1 MLDTNLKNNDDL
13 EMKNAGNENVTNGN
27 VVKKNH
33 NWKILG
39 IIAMILTVFIAAGA
53 TVGLYPYMEEKAA
66 EFNSRNRRQETEAAG
81 GFGNLTT
88 QVMNFSYVL
97 WHQQKQEENGGI
109 LTYSQ
114 TFLAGD
120 GIGAVDVLHGED
132 AQNVPETEKKTDPVS
147 GADAVVS
154 ADVAENVVA
163 TESADQTSGQ
173 TVAQTEALAEAADPA
188 ITEQQQ
194 AAGNEDAEDIT
205 AFREE
210 IKDLID
216 ELGTSWNN
224 LYNQYN
230 ERISY
235 AVMDPQGGYLRS
247 NVSAPEEIFSRTV
260 ADNVLQ
266 FTVHFDENGRL
277 TVSGVTGLES
287 NCSGLIRSIGRFEFY
302 DPLAARLNNS
312 YRRSGLEFSGPKNMT
327 IKFRCQ
333 PTQLGSWNEE
343 KPRNA
348 YAYDN
353 YDYQSGHGFITVV
366 AYVSMAVLVAALLI
380 PFIPGMEVVKM
391 KIFSWSLEPLCVIG
405 VGWLL
410 LFLNMEIPL
419 DIVRSFMAG
428 TLQAELA
435 KAGFLP
441 FMANALAVAANFL
454 FWVVIYGMF
463 YWGVTSF
470 RSFFSL
476 GPWCYFKERT
486 WLGKFL
492 RFCKHWVCT
501 GLDLFSQTDWE
512 SRSSK
517 IIGKA
522 VLANFVI
529 LACISLL
536 WFWGIGALVLYSLV
550 LFFLLKKYWG
560 KVQEKYHKLLNC
572 IQEMAEGNLDVK
584 EEEDLGIFE
593 PFKNQLFK
601 VQEGFKKAVE
611 KEVKSERTKTELIT
625 NVSHDI
631 KTPLTS
637 IINYVDLLKRQKIQ
651 DPKIASYLEVL
662 DQKSQRLKTLTE
674 DLVEASKASSGNLKL
689 EMADIDL
696 VELVQQTNGEF
707 EERFEQRHLKII
719 SDFPDGMIIIR
730 ADGRRL
736 WRVLENLYTN
746 AFKYAQE
753 GSRVYVDVA
762 SVDGKAIFTMKNI
775 SEKPLNISPDEL
787 TERFVRGDVA
797 RTTEGSGLGL
807 SIARS
812 LTQLQKGEFVIT
824 IDGDLFKAQVIFP
837 QVRQETRAEMRLERA
852 AEEKQ
857 AEEQSG
863 EKMSGEMPVGEN
875 LLESAPYN
883 WDVMVENDKNLTA
896 KEEILIQNG
905 KREHKPET

>member
-88 QVMNFSYVL
+88 QVMKFQLRSLASAKTGRKWWYPYL
-97 WHQQKQEENGGI
+97 FPDISHRRWAGAI
-109 LTYSQ
+109 LDT
-114 TFLAGD
+114 T
-120 GIGAVDVLHGED
+120 D
-132 AQNVPETEKKTDPVS
+132 AQNVPETPDTDHTAA
-147 GADAVVS
+147 GADAT
-154 ADVAENVVA
+154 ENTDAVTDGA
-163 TESADQTSGQ
+163 
-173 TVAQTEALAEAADPA
+173 AADPSLS
-188 ITEQQQ
+188 EQQTDESEN
-194 AAGNEDAEDIT
+194 AEVTDEEVYGAYVTETEEDIP
-205 AFREE
+205 ALREE
-210 IKDLID
+210 ITDLID

-260 ADNVLQ
+260 ADNELQ

-287 NCSGLIRSIGRFEFY
+287 NCSGLIRSIGRFEFMIPWLQ
-302 DPLAARLNNS
+302 DLITATADLVWNS
-312 YRRSGLEFSGPKNMT
+312 VVRKSMT

-419 DIVRSFMAG
+419 GIVRSFMAG

-463 YWGVTSF
+463 YWGVTNL

-476 GPWCYFKERT
+476 GPWRYFKERT
-486 WLGKFL
+486 WVGKFL
-492 RFCKHWVCT
+492 CFCKHWVCT

-536 WFWGIGALVLYSLV
+536 WFWGIGALILYSIA

-560 KVQEKYHKLLNC
+560 KVQEKYHRLLNC

-584 EEEDLGIFE
+584 EEEDLGNF
-593 PFKNQLFK
+593 
-601 VQEGFKKAVE
+601 
-611 KEVKSERTKTELIT
+611 
-625 NVSHDI
+625 
-631 KTPLTS
+631 
-637 IINYVDLLKRQKIQ
+637 
-651 DPKIASYLEVL
+651 
-662 DQKSQRLKTLTE
+662 
-674 DLVEASKASSGNLKL
+674 
-689 EMADIDL
+689 
-696 VELVQQTNGEF
+696 
-707 EERFEQRHLKII
+707 
-719 SDFPDGMIIIR
+719 
-730 ADGRRL
+730 
-736 WRVLENLYTN
+736 
-746 AFKYAQE
+746 
-753 GSRVYVDVA
+753 
-762 SVDGKAIFTMKNI
+762 
-775 SEKPLNISPDEL
+775 
-787 TERFVRGDVA
+787 
-797 RTTEGSGLGL
+797 
-807 SIARS
+807 
-812 LTQLQKGEFVIT
+812 
-824 IDGDLFKAQVIFP
+824 
-837 QVRQETRAEMRLERA
+837 
-852 AEEKQ
+852 
-857 AEEQSG
+857 
-863 EKMSGEMPVGEN
+863 
-875 LLESAPYN
+875 
-883 WDVMVENDKNLTA
+883 
-896 KEEILIQNG
+896 
-905 KREHKPET
+905 